1 MSEPTP
7 AAGWYPA
14 THANNEL
21 RYWDGAHW
29 LEQAPQPTPTTA
41 ATLAYPVDTPTFDSS
56 PAAADADALTAGK
69 KPKMSTKKKW
79 IIGGS
84 IAAGVLLVGGIGNA
98 LGAGKDGPTAETKP
112 TTAAVEPATEEE
124 PEPDPVM
131 VAVPD
136 VTGMPAADA
145 FNAIT
150 ATGLVPP
157 SISSFTDPLA
167 KVVSTSPA
175 AGAEAEEGSEVT
187 FTLEEKPKLT
197 MGQENAISKA
207 QSYLNLTGFSRTGLI
222 DQLKFE
228 GFSAE
233 DATFGAD
240 NAGADWNAECAQKAQ
255 SYIDMTS
262 FSRDGLAEQLAFEGF
277 LPAEIEFGL
286 AAVGY

>member
-1 MSEPTP
+1 MSETTP

-14 THANNEL
+14 PHANNEM
-21 RYWDGAHW
+21 RYWDGTQW
-29 LEQAPQPTPTTA
+29 LEQAPQPHSTDA
-41 ATLAYPVDTPTFDSS
+41 ATVAYPVDSPAVDSS
-56 PAAADADALTAGK
+56 PAAADADTTPVGK

-84 IAAGVLLVGGIGNA
+84 IAAGVLLIGGIGNA
-98 LGAGKDGPTAETKP
+98 LGAGKDAPSAEPKP
-112 TTAAVEPATEEE
+112 TTAAIEPATEEE
-124 PEPDPVM
+124 PEPIM

-136 VTGMPAADA
+136 VIGMPAADA
-145 FNAIT
+145 FNTIT
-150 ATGLVPP
+150 AAGLVPP
-157 SISSFTDPLA
+157 AISSFTDPLA
-167 KVVSTSPA
+167 KVVSTSPS
-175 AGAEAEEGSEVT
+175 AGSEAEEGSEVA

-197 MGQENAISKA
+197 MGQQNAVSKA

-228 GFSAE
+228 GFSVE

-240 NAGADWNAECAQKAQ
+240 NAGADWNAECAEKAQ

-277 LPAEIEFGL
+277 LPAEIEHGL
-286 AAVGY
+286 TAVGY